1 MIFYQ
6 ATQQRPKRLCSQS
19 IEFATCF
26 SGTTNEHNISGNVQI
41 GYHCTLHHL
50 QGNIWLSWACQLN
63 IHFKPLEGTESHDMN
78 SFHLTEIQ
86 SNKNLVPDIDYY
98 LKSQILP
105 IVKRICVPFKNIKDY
120 ELLSSLGFE
129 VKEPKPTKE
138 KNQSVK
144 VLQEMQESHQNKNM
158 FSVMVMCRECGQQ
171 SNFLPDKHIMVIF
184 RLCLGGT
191 LHFFYLVNF
200 LFWIIIC
207 FTDLN

>member
-1 MIFYQ
+1 
-6 ATQQRPKRLCSQS
+6 
-19 IEFATCF
+19 
-26 SGTTNEHNISGNVQI
+26 
-41 GYHCTLHHL
+41 
-50 QGNIWLSWACQLN
+50 
-63 IHFKPLEGTESHDMN
+63 MN

-144 VLQEMQESHQNKNM
+144 VLQEIQESHQNKNM

-191 LHFFYLVNF
+191 LHFFDLVNF